1 MAGDYVLAIDQG
13 TTSSRAI
20 VFNHDSAT
28 VGEAQQEFTQ
38 HYPRPGWVEHD
49 ANEIWDVTLGVM
61 RQAIDDAG
69 ISPGDIAGIGITNQ
83 RETVALWDR
92 ETGEPVHNA
101 IVWQDRRGAQICT
114 ELSEAGN
121 DEMVANKTGLVI
133 DAYFSGSK
141 VKWLLDNVDGVKERA
156 QNGEIAFGTIDTWL
170 IYKITGVRAHVTDYT
185 NASRTLMYNI
195 FDLQWDDELLEML
208 GGVPR
213 AALPDVKPSSY
224 VYGDTDAGVF
234 GAEVPVAGVAGD
246 QQAALFGEV
255 AFDRGLTKNTYGTG
269 SFALMNTGTEPIKS
283 ERAMLTTIAWG
294 LGDEPVEYAL
304 EGAIFITGAAVQWL
318 RDGLGIIESA
328 EETEELA
335 ASLESNDDVFFVPA
349 LVGLGAPHW
358 DSYARGTIVG
368 LTRGSTRAHLARAA
382 LEAMCYQTRDA
393 VEAMEA
399 DSGTDIPT
407 FKADGGAAAN
417 RWMMQ
422 FQADILGTPVEVP
435 ETLET
440 TALGAAYLAG
450 LATGFWEDREELKNR
465 WRLRRRYEPQMDEEE
480 RERLYGR
487 WQEAVARADAPVE
500 GKVALVSG
508 GGSGHEPT
516 HGGFVGPGMLDAA
529 CAGAVFTSP
538 TPHQMFEASKAVDG
552 GAGVFYVVKNYTGDV
567 LNFEMAGELGEAEG
581 IETDYV
587 VTNDDVA
594 VEDSTYTSGRRGIAG
609 TIFVHKICGAAA
621 DEGKDLAGIK
631 ELAERVNS
639 NVRSM
644 GMALTSCTPPESGE
658 PIFDIGDDEMEIGI
672 GIHGEPGVER
682 KNVAP
687 ADQIVDEMLEKILGD
702 SVDFSGSEVA
712 VMVNGMGGTPLMEL
726 YVAYSH
732 VADVLEREG
741 VGVWRMPYV
750 GDYMTSLEMAGFS
763 ITLLKLDDEMKTY
776 LSAPCDVAAG
786 RPF

>member
-28 VGEAQQEFTQ
+28 VGEAQREFTQ

-61 RQAIDDAG
+61 REALEDAG
-69 ISPGDIAGIGITNQ
+69 VSPEDIAAIGITNQ
-83 RETVALWDR
+83 RETVVMWDK
-92 ETGEPVHNA
+92 ETGEPVNNA
-101 IVWQDRRGAQICT
+101 IVWQDRRGAQICS
-114 ELSEAGN
+114 ELSEQGY

-141 VKWLLDNVDGVKERA
+141 VKWLLENVDGVKERA
-156 QNGEIAFGTIDTWL
+156 QNGEVLFGTIDTWV
-170 IYKITGVRAHVTDYT
+170 IYKLTGGRAHVTDYS

-195 FDLQWDDELLEML
+195 FDLQWDDELLEIL

-213 AALPDVKPSSY
+213 EMLPEVRPSSY
-224 VYGDTDAGVF
+224 VYGDTDAEVF
-234 GAEVPVAGVAGD
+234 EK
-246 QQAALFGEV
+246 
-255 AFDRGLTKNTYGTG
+255 GLTKNTYGTG
-269 SFALMNTGTEPIKS
+269 SFALMMTGTEPIKS
-283 ERAMLTTIAWG
+283 ERQMLTTIAWG

-335 ASLESNDDVFFVPA
+335 ASLESNDDVYFVPA

-368 LTRGSTRAHLARAA
+368 LTRGSGRAHLARAA
-382 LEAMCYQTRDA
+382 LESMCYQTRDA

-399 DSGTDIPT
+399 DSGIDIPT

-487 WQEAVARADAPVE
+487 WQEAVARAKEWAQE
-500 GKVALVSG
+500 
-508 GGSGHEPT
+508 
-516 HGGFVGPGMLDAA
+516 
-529 CAGAVFTSP
+529 
-538 TPHQMFEASKAVDG
+538 
-552 GAGVFYVVKNYTGDV
+552 
-567 LNFEMAGELGEAEG
+567 
-581 IETDYV
+581 
-587 VTNDDVA
+587 A
-594 VEDSTYTSGRRGIAG
+594 VESP
-609 TIFVHKICGAAA
+609 
-621 DEGKDLAGIK
+621 LA
-631 ELAERVNS
+631 
-639 NVRSM
+639 
-644 GMALTSCTPPESGE
+644 
-658 PIFDIGDDEMEIGI
+658 
-672 GIHGEPGVER
+672 
-682 KNVAP
+682 
-687 ADQIVDEMLEKILGD
+687 
-702 SVDFSGSEVA
+702 
-712 VMVNGMGGTPLMEL
+712 
-726 YVAYSH
+726 
-732 VADVLEREG
+732 
-741 VGVWRMPYV
+741 
-750 GDYMTSLEMAGFS
+750 
-763 ITLLKLDDEMKTY
+763 
-776 LSAPCDVAAG
+776 
-786 RPF
+786 

>member
-49 ANEIWDVTLGVM
+49 ANEIWDVTLGVV
-61 RQAIDDAG
+61 RDAIQDAG
-69 ISPGDIAGIGITNQ
+69 ISPGDVAAIGITNQ
-83 RETVALWDR
+83 RETVVMWDK
-92 ETGEPVHNA
+92 ETGEPVHHA
-101 IVWQDRRGAQICT
+101 IVWQDRRGAAFCNKLAEQGY
-114 ELSEAGN
+114 A
-121 DEMVANKTGLVI
+121 DMVRDKSGLTI

-141 VKWLLDNVDGVKERA
+141 VTWLLENVDGVKERA
-156 QNGEIAFGTIDTWL
+156 ENGEVLFGTMDTWL
-170 IYKITGVRAHVTDYT
+170 IWKLTGGRAHVTDYS

-195 FDLQWDDELLEML
+195 FDLKWDDELLEML

-213 AALPDVKPSSY
+213 AALPEVKASST
-224 VYGDTDAGVF
+224 VYGDTDADVF

-283 ERAMLTTIAWG
+283 ERQMLTTIAWG

-318 RDGLGIIESA
+318 RDGLGIIQSA

-335 ASLESNDDVFFVPA
+335 ASLDSNDDVYFVPG

-368 LTRGSTRAHLARAA
+368 LTRGTTRAHLARAA
-382 LEAMCYQTRDA
+382 LESMCYQTRDA

-399 DSGTDIPT
+399 DSGIDIPT

-450 LATGFWEDREELKNR
+450 LAVGFWADQEELKSR

-487 WQEAVARADAPVE
+487 WKEAVSRSKEWAQEAVE
-500 GKVALVSG
+500 
-508 GGSGHEPT
+508 
-516 HGGFVGPGMLDAA
+516 
-529 CAGAVFTSP
+529 SP
-538 TPHQMFEASKAVDG
+538 
-552 GAGVFYVVKNYTGDV
+552 
-567 LNFEMAGELGEAEG
+567 
-581 IETDYV
+581 
-587 VTNDDVA
+587 
-594 VEDSTYTSGRRGIAG
+594 
-609 TIFVHKICGAAA
+609 
-621 DEGKDLAGIK
+621 LA
-631 ELAERVNS
+631 
-639 NVRSM
+639 
-644 GMALTSCTPPESGE
+644 
-658 PIFDIGDDEMEIGI
+658 
-672 GIHGEPGVER
+672 
-682 KNVAP
+682 
-687 ADQIVDEMLEKILGD
+687 
-702 SVDFSGSEVA
+702 
-712 VMVNGMGGTPLMEL
+712 
-726 YVAYSH
+726 
-732 VADVLEREG
+732 
-741 VGVWRMPYV
+741 
-750 GDYMTSLEMAGFS
+750 
-763 ITLLKLDDEMKTY
+763 
-776 LSAPCDVAAG
+776 
-786 RPF
+786 

>member
-1 MAGDYVLAIDQG
+1 MSGSVSRGEYVMAGGYVLAIDQG

-61 RQAIDDAG
+61 REAIQDAG
-69 ISPGDIAGIGITNQ
+69 ISPGDIAAIGITNQ
-83 RETVALWDR
+83 RETVVIWDK
-92 ETGEPVHNA
+92 ESGEPVHNA
-101 IVWQDRRGAQICT
+101 IVWQDRRGAAFCNNLAEQGY
-114 ELSEAGN
+114 A
-121 DEMVANKTGLVI
+121 DMVRDKSGLTI

-141 VKWLLDNVDGVKERA
+141 VNWLLENVDGVKEKA
-156 QNGEIAFGTIDTWL
+156 QNGDVLFGTMDTWL
-170 IYKITGVRAHVTDYT
+170 IWKLTGGRAHVTDYT

-195 FDLQWDDELLEML
+195 FDLKWDDELLEML

-213 AALPDVKPSSY
+213 ATLPEVKASSA
-224 VYGDTDAGVF
+224 VYGDTDADVF
-234 GAEVPVAGVAGD
+234 GAQVPVAGVAGD

-283 ERAMLTTIAWG
+283 ERQMLTTIAWG

-318 RDGLGIIESA
+318 RDGLGIIQSA

-335 ASLESNDDVFFVPA
+335 ASLDSNDDVYFVPG

-382 LEAMCYQTRDA
+382 LESMCYQTRDA

-399 DSGTDIPT
+399 DSGIDIPT

-450 LATGFWEDREELKNR
+450 LAVGFWADKEELKSR
-465 WRLRRRYEPQMDEEE
+465 WRLRRRYEPQMGEEE

-487 WQEAVARADAPVE
+487 WKEAVSRSKEWAQEAVE
-500 GKVALVSG
+500 
-508 GGSGHEPT
+508 
-516 HGGFVGPGMLDAA
+516 
-529 CAGAVFTSP
+529 SP
-538 TPHQMFEASKAVDG
+538 
-552 GAGVFYVVKNYTGDV
+552 
-567 LNFEMAGELGEAEG
+567 
-581 IETDYV
+581 
-587 VTNDDVA
+587 
-594 VEDSTYTSGRRGIAG
+594 
-609 TIFVHKICGAAA
+609 
-621 DEGKDLAGIK
+621 LA
-631 ELAERVNS
+631 
-639 NVRSM
+639 
-644 GMALTSCTPPESGE
+644 
-658 PIFDIGDDEMEIGI
+658 
-672 GIHGEPGVER
+672 
-682 KNVAP
+682 
-687 ADQIVDEMLEKILGD
+687 
-702 SVDFSGSEVA
+702 
-712 VMVNGMGGTPLMEL
+712 
-726 YVAYSH
+726 
-732 VADVLEREG
+732 
-741 VGVWRMPYV
+741 
-750 GDYMTSLEMAGFS
+750 
-763 ITLLKLDDEMKTY
+763 
-776 LSAPCDVAAG
+776 
-786 RPF
+786 

>member
-1 MAGDYVLAIDQG
+1 MSGSVSRGEYVMAGDYVLAIDQG

-61 RQAIDDAG
+61 REAIQDAG
-69 ISPGDIAGIGITNQ
+69 ISPGDIAAIGITNQ
-83 RETVALWDR
+83 RETVVMWDK

-114 ELSEAGN
+114 QLSEEGYDN
-121 DEMVANKTGLVI
+121 MVANKTGLVI

-141 VKWLLDNVDGVKERA
+141 VRWLLENVDGLKERA
-156 QNGEIAFGTIDTWL
+156 ENGEILFGTMDTWL
-170 IYKITGVRAHVTDYT
+170 IWKLTGGRAHVTDYS

-213 AALPDVKPSSY
+213 AALPEVKASST
-224 VYGDTDAGVF
+224 VYGDTDADVF

-283 ERAMLTTIAWG
+283 ERQMLTTIAWG

-318 RDGLGIIESA
+318 RDGLGIIQSA

-335 ASLESNDDVFFVPA
+335 ASLDSNDDVYFVPG

-368 LTRGSTRAHLARAA
+368 LTRGTGRAHLARAA
-382 LEAMCYQTRDA
+382 LESMCYQTRDA

-399 DSGTDIPT
+399 DSGIDIPT

-450 LATGFWEDREELKNR
+450 LAVGFWTDQEELKSR
-465 WRLRRRYEPQMDEEE
+465 WRLRRRYEPQMSEEE

-487 WQEAVARADAPVE
+487 WKEAVSRSKEWAQEAVE
-500 GKVALVSG
+500 
-508 GGSGHEPT
+508 
-516 HGGFVGPGMLDAA
+516 
-529 CAGAVFTSP
+529 SP
-538 TPHQMFEASKAVDG
+538 
-552 GAGVFYVVKNYTGDV
+552 
-567 LNFEMAGELGEAEG
+567 
-581 IETDYV
+581 
-587 VTNDDVA
+587 
-594 VEDSTYTSGRRGIAG
+594 
-609 TIFVHKICGAAA
+609 
-621 DEGKDLAGIK
+621 LA
-631 ELAERVNS
+631 
-639 NVRSM
+639 
-644 GMALTSCTPPESGE
+644 
-658 PIFDIGDDEMEIGI
+658 
-672 GIHGEPGVER
+672 
-682 KNVAP
+682 
-687 ADQIVDEMLEKILGD
+687 
-702 SVDFSGSEVA
+702 
-712 VMVNGMGGTPLMEL
+712 
-726 YVAYSH
+726 
-732 VADVLEREG
+732 
-741 VGVWRMPYV
+741 
-750 GDYMTSLEMAGFS
+750 
-763 ITLLKLDDEMKTY
+763 
-776 LSAPCDVAAG
+776 
-786 RPF
+786 

>member
-1 MAGDYVLAIDQG
+1 MAGSFILAIDQG

-20 VFNHDSAT
+20 VFNRDSAT

-49 ANEIWDVTLGVM
+49 ANEIWDVTIGVM
-61 RQAIDDAG
+61 RQALDDAG
-69 ISPGDIAGIGITNQ
+69 ASPDDIAAIGITNQ
-83 RETVALWDR
+83 RETVVMWDR

-101 IVWQDRRGAQICT
+101 IVWQDRRGAQICA

-141 VKWLLDNVDGVKERA
+141 VKWLLDNVEGLRERA
-156 QNGEIAFGTIDTWL
+156 GNGEIAFGTMDTWL
-170 IYKITGVRAHVTDYT
+170 IWKLTNGKAHVTDYT
-185 NASRTLMYNI
+185 NASRTLLYNI
-195 FDLQWDDELLEML
+195 FDLRWDDELLEL
-208 GGVPR
+208 LGVPR
-213 AALPDVKPSSY
+213 EMLPEVKPSSY

-255 AFDRGLTKNTYGTG
+255 AYERGMTKNTYGTG

-318 RDGLGIIESA
+318 RDGLGIIQDAS
-328 EETEELA
+328 ETEELA
-335 ASLESNDDVFFVPA
+335 ASLDSNDDVYFVPG

-368 LTRGSTRAHLARAA
+368 LTRGTGRAHLARAA

-393 VEAMEA
+393 VEAMAA
-399 DSGTDIPT
+399 DSGMDIPT

-422 FQADILGTPVEVP
+422 FQADILGVPVEVP

-465 WRLRRRYEPQMDEEE
+465 WRLRRRYEPQMGEEE

-487 WQEAVARADAPVE
+487 WKEALERSKSWAQEAVE
-500 GKVALVSG
+500 
-508 GGSGHEPT
+508 
-516 HGGFVGPGMLDAA
+516 
-529 CAGAVFTSP
+529 SP
-538 TPHQMFEASKAVDG
+538 
-552 GAGVFYVVKNYTGDV
+552 
-567 LNFEMAGELGEAEG
+567 
-581 IETDYV
+581 
-587 VTNDDVA
+587 
-594 VEDSTYTSGRRGIAG
+594 
-609 TIFVHKICGAAA
+609 
-621 DEGKDLAGIK
+621 LA
-631 ELAERVNS
+631 
-639 NVRSM
+639 
-644 GMALTSCTPPESGE
+644 
-658 PIFDIGDDEMEIGI
+658 
-672 GIHGEPGVER
+672 
-682 KNVAP
+682 
-687 ADQIVDEMLEKILGD
+687 
-702 SVDFSGSEVA
+702 
-712 VMVNGMGGTPLMEL
+712 
-726 YVAYSH
+726 
-732 VADVLEREG
+732 
-741 VGVWRMPYV
+741 
-750 GDYMTSLEMAGFS
+750 
-763 ITLLKLDDEMKTY
+763 
-776 LSAPCDVAAG
+776 
-786 RPF
+786 